1 MGRSVAASGKFLRCP
16 PVSTRAPRLPSLA
29 QVSGIVP
36 VACPI
41 GRSTRGT
48 HGHFRSATHA
58 GLPAQQQADPL
69 RIPTCYAKGRG
80 PVSWRPDAGGRHR
93 HGQAPGRGARV
104 AGRGVPRYSHGYKT
118 RVFTG
123 AICPLPHETET
134 VVSKG
139 APT

>member
-1 MGRSVAASGKFLRCP
+1 MITPGQPDTLAHLRMGRLTRCADRPSKQRVAGQFHDA
-16 PVSTRAPRLPSLA
+16 
-29 QVSGIVP
+29 
-36 VACPI
+36 
-41 GRSTRGT
+41 
-48 HGHFRSATHA
+48 
-58 GLPAQQQADPL
+58 
-69 RIPTCYAKGRG
+69 
-80 PVSWRPDAGGRHR
+80 PDAGGRHR

-104 AGRGVPRYSHGYKT
+104 AARGVPRYSHGYKT